1 AYDELRQLSSVNGN
15 LAEAYL
21 YDLSGNRL
29 TADIGATNLV
39 YEPNGLNQYTSIEL
53 DGEVTPFEP
62 SYDLNG
68 SQLQSRS
75 RGSGEVSQYTWD
87 ESNRLA
93 SVEVGDHT
101 QVSFHYDGLGR
112 RVRKDVSTWDSSL
125 SLFTLQTSHFYLFDG
140 LQVLAE
146 FEETVSSGEIEVTT
160 YTRGLDIAQSLD
172 ATNGIGALLAVR
184 QGD

>member
-53 DGEVTPFEP
+53 DGEAVPFEP

-87 ESNRLA
+87 ELNRLV

-125 SLFTLQTSHFYLFDG
+125 SLFTLHIFIFSMDFKCWL
-140 LQVLAE
+140 
-146 FEETVSSGEIEVTT
+146 SSRKPFPVEKSKSQRIREDWT
-160 YTRGLDIAQSLD
+160 
-172 ATNGIGALLAVR
+172 LLNPWMPPTASVPCSR
-184 QGD
+184 YARE